1 MNFIIDKF
9 ENFILNCGNGINSF
23 INAVERNI
31 VVSSKKHPVGKSIQ
45 DLDARICRLESLHEI
60 IVNENDNNEKITIV
74 HSDVKTKKNINSDDL
89 QVRVGDNYRSVLLKS
104 PETIND
110 DAWVHVNNLQ
120 N

>member
-1 MNFIIDKF
+1 MLK
-9 ENFILNCGNGINSF
+9 
-23 INAVERNI
+23 
-31 VVSSKKHPVGKSIQ
+31 Q
-45 DLDARICRLESLHEI
+45 
-60 IVNENDNNEKITIV
+60 
-74 HSDVKTKKNINSDDL
+74 KKNINSDDL